1 MEVYITGSELEP
13 PHVRMFLVCKVPT
26 VYFSFHLDDK
36 NVYFTAPMFSSRV
49 TLPLEGVA
57 LGVVQLVSGIVCM

>member
-1 MEVYITGSELEP
+1 
-13 PHVRMFLVCKVPT
+13 MFLVCKVPT

-36 NVYFTAPMFSSRV
+36 NVYFTATMFSSRV
-49 TLPLEGVA
+49 TLPFEGVA